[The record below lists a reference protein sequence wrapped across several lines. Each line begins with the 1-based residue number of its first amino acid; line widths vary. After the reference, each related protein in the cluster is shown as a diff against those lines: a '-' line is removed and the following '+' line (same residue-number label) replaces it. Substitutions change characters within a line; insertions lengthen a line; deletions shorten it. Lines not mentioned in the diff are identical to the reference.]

1 MKKNKDN
8 VIIFQYKYRKPKKLE
23 NDVFVIY
30 SPQKITLNPGETVN
44 VNMNLKI
51 FLPKYVEG
59 RCTLLL
65 SHSERK
71 LKLLN
76 SSLITQKYN
85 RNIELDNIH
94 KNEDLPAWNLYFELY
109 NGSYTD
115 KLTIR
120 NKQELGYFNVLLGQ
134 GEEMTYKFQ
143 KKH

>member
-59 RCTLLL
+59 RCTLLF

-94 KNEDLPAWNLYFELY
+94 KNEDLPAWNLHFELF
-109 NGSYTD
+109 NGSYTE

-134 GEEMTYKFQ
+134 GEEMT
-143 KKH
+143 